1 MADLI
6 RFRRIASLHTL
17 EVSGLAGC
25 AARDAAS
32 TYVTKLA
39 ELIEKGDCCG
49 F

>member
-17 EVSGLAGC
+17 EVCGLAGS

-39 ELIEKGDCCG
+39 KLIEKSGCCG

>member
-6 RFRRIASLHTL
+6 RFRRTANLHTL
-17 EVSGLAGC
+17 EVSGLDGS

-32 TYVTKLA
+32 TCVTKLA
-39 ELIEKGDCCG
+39 ELIEKGGCCG

>member
-6 RFRRIASLHTL
+6 RFRRTASLHTL
-17 EVSGLAGC
+17 EVTGLAGS

-32 TYVTKLA
+32 TYATKLA
-39 ELIEKGDCCG
+39 ELIEKGGCCG

>member
-1 MADLI
+1 MSDLI

-39 ELIEKGDCCG
+39 ELIEKGGCCG

>member
-6 RFRRIASLHTL
+6 RFRRTTSLHTV
-17 EVSGLAGC
+17 EVSGLVGS

-32 TYVTKLA
+32 TCVTKLA
-39 ELIEKGDCCG
+39 ELIEKGGCCG